1 MNELQKTETQS
12 PTHGERAPA
21 PVRLAPFV
29 DVHQNAEGYLVFADL
44 PGLTRSDI
52 QIRLEE
58 SDLTLEATRPGRR
71 YGQTE
76 IPPRLYRRQFR
87 VPEGLDAS
95 RVDARYEAG
104 VLRLFLPKAEAQKP
118 RRIEVQ

>member
-1 MNELQKTETQS
+1 MTELQKHEETLTRNEPA
-12 PTHGERAPA
+12 PT

-29 DVHQNAEGYLVFADL
+29 DVYQNAEGYLVFADL

-58 SDLTLEATRPGRR
+58 ADLTVEATRPGRR
-71 YGQTE
+71 YGEAE
-76 IPPRLYRRQFR
+76 IPPRHYRRQFR
-87 VPEGLDAS
+87 VPEGLDAA
-95 RVDARYEAG
+95 RIDARYEAG
-104 VLRLFLPKAEAQKP
+104 VLRLYLPKAEAQKP